1 MLKSEKDMGG
11 GIERQKECECVYLA
25 CAGALDLAQRKR
37 SYSIV
42 DDVFGSD
49 TKATAFEDVS

>member
-1 MLKSEKDMGG
+1 MSVW
-11 GIERQKECECVYLA
+11 CVYLA